1 MELPLRVEVSR
12 FSHIHFIQVLLPF
25 VPGGVLSVG
34 ITLGNSW
41 MTTQVGAAQI
51 GYRTKLFLA
60 VALTYLLGLAFLT
73 ATKLC
78 TDVVMGLIRRPSKA
92 LPWENT
98 YWRRVAMAYVGKDLL
113 PANIH
118 LSPEEIT
125 AALEYT
131 VAMGRHEIELDLK
144 SLTSTLDET
153 DRMEKQLS
161 PVQDDIDRARKVNP
175 EKAKEVV
182 DPLADQVEQFRKA
195 FEKRKEAVADI
206 RAKVEGLAIRG
217 EWRSLH
223 HALEFMPGDIENPY
237 ASFIYMM
244 EAMQSAG
251 LAGIWVVLRYSQLRT
266 LTGLAFGAVLI
277 IGATYG
283 LWLAFKMNGSL
294 RDMNSFQIAAM
305 LAEIRKL
312 PAEKT

>member
-1 MELPLRVEVSR
+1 MELPLRVEVSK
-12 FSHIHFIQVLLPF
+12 FSHIHLIQVLLPF
-25 VPGGVLSVG
+25 VPGSVLSVG
-34 ITLGNSW
+34 LTLGNSW
-41 MTTQVGAAQI
+41 MTTQFGAAQF

-60 VALTYLLGLAFLT
+60 VALTYMLGLAFLA

-78 TDVVMGLIRRPSKA
+78 TDLVMGTIRRPSKA

-113 PANIH
+113 PTSLH
-118 LSPEEIT
+118 LSPEEMT

-131 VAMGRHEIELDLK
+131 VAMGRLEKELDLK
-144 SLTSTLDET
+144 SLTSNLDET

-161 PVQDDIDRARKVNP
+161 QLEENIDRARKVNP

-182 DPLADQVEQFRKA
+182 DPRAGQVEQFRKA
-195 FEKRKEAVADI
+195 FDKRKEVAADI
-206 RAKVEGLAIRG
+206 RAKVEGHAIRG
-217 EWRSLH
+217 EWRSLYF
-223 HALEFMPGDIENPY
+223 ALDFIPRDIENPY
-237 ASFIYMM
+237 ASFVYML

-266 LTGLAFGAVLI
+266 LTGVAFGAVLI

-283 LWLAFKMNGSL
+283 LWLAFKVTGTL

-305 LAEIRKL
+305 LAELRKS
-312 PAEKT
+312 PSEKT

>member
-1 MELPLRVEVSR
+1 MA
-12 FSHIHFIQVLLPF
+12 
-25 VPGGVLSVG
+25 
-34 ITLGNSW
+34 
-41 MTTQVGAAQI
+41 TQFGAAQI

-60 VALTYLLGLAFLT
+60 VALTYVLGLAFLT

-78 TDVVMGLIRRPSKA
+78 TDVVMGIIRRPSKA

-98 YWRRVAMAYVGKDLL
+98 YWRRAAIAYVGKDLL
-113 PANIH
+113 PASLH
-118 LSPEEIT
+118 LSTQEMT
-125 AALEYT
+125 AALEYI
-131 VAMGRHEIELDLK
+131 VAMARNENEVDLK
-144 SLTSTLDET
+144 SLTNILDET
-153 DRMEKQLS
+153 DRMQKQLS
-161 PVQDDIDRARKVNP
+161 KLEESIDRARKVNP

-182 DPLADQVEQFRKA
+182 DPLAGQVEQFRRA
-195 FEKRKEAVADI
+195 FENRKEAVAD
-206 RAKVEGLAIRG
+206 AHTKLEGLAIRT

-223 HALEFMPGDIENPY
+223 YALQFISCDIENPY
-237 ASFIYMM
+237 ASFVYMM

-251 LAGIWVVLRYSQLRT
+251 LAGICVVLQYSQLRT
-266 LTGLAFGAVLI
+266 LTGVAFGAVLI

-305 LAEIRKL
+305 LAELRKT